1 MVKMMTKITITAGD
15 ISLTA
20 ELNDSPTA
28 QAILQA
34 LPLENKA
41 SIWGDEIYFSIPVQM
56 DEEPGAKAQVEV
68 GTLAYWP
75 PGNAFCIFYGPTPA
89 SSGSAPQAASA
100 VNVVGQVLGDAT
112 AFRRVSSGET
122 VTVALA

>member
-1 MVKMMTKITITAGD
+1 MVNTMTKITITAGD
-15 ISLTA
+15 ISMSA

-34 LPLENKA
+34 LPLENKG
-41 SIWGDEIYFSIPVQM
+41 STWGDEIYFSIPVQM
-56 DEEPGAKAQVEV
+56 DEEPDAQAEVAV

-89 SSGSAPQAASA
+89 SSGPKPQAASA
-100 VNVVGQVLGDAT
+100 VNVVGRVLGDAT
-112 AFRRVSSGET
+112 EFRGVSGGET
-122 VTVALA
+122 VKVTVA